1 MLWSVLSTELN
12 LAWNSI
18 IAGVYSLS
26 SIGQLIRFIIG
37 LLGLLRAIHLMFL
50 DFMDA
55 VASTLH

>member
-1 MLWSVLSTELN
+1 MLCSVLSTELT
-12 LAWNSI
+12 LAWNST
-18 IAGVYSLS
+18 AGVYSLS
-26 SIGQLIRFIIG
+26 SIGQLIPFIID